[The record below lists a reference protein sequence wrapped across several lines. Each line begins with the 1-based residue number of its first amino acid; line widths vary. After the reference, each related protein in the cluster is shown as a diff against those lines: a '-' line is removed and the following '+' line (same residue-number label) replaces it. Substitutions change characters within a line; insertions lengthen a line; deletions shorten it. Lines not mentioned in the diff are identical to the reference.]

1 MKRLILALILF
12 FAAVALSP
20 VLIGEKGYILV
31 AMGDYTIES
40 TVVTALIAIIILF
53 ISLLIS
59 LKLLR
64 GGLSLSFSAWHKIRF
79 AGQRRALRNFQK
91 GIAAYVLGD
100 NKQAEHLLVKSAD
113 SIPFTETAYL
123 MAANA
128 ANLQGLPDNTKHYLQ
143 QINGDQ
149 LDVKETGLESVL
161 ITLKLL
167 INHREFASARTLI
180 DKYHKY
186 IGHDD
191 RLLALE
197 IDLSLIEQRFYYVVE
212 QLHKARKSKHFTQQQ
227 LTNWQHAAFSG
238 AFHQKITKESQQAL
252 NDYWNNLP
260 RKVKHEET
268 VLLAYCQVLAANRI
282 NKPLSEILLPVI
294 KKGTNDKFIY
304 AIRQLPLTQVDA
316 LIQAVQKHLHHD
328 AKSAKWLTA
337 LAHLSAMD
345 QQWEMAEKA
354 FNARLHLDEQPVDT
368 LDLTT
373 FAHVLEQ
380 LNKPDQAISALN
392 KALSISGVDHR
403 LKISG

>member
-53 ISLLIS
+53 ISLLIT

-79 AGQRRALRNFQK
+79 SGQRRALRNFQK

-161 ITLKLL
+161 ITIKLL
-167 INHREFASARTLI
+167 LNHQEFSSARTLI
-180 DKYHKY
+180 DKYHKF

-197 IDLSLIEQRFYYVVE
+197 LDLSLIEQRFFYVVE
-212 QLHKARKSKHFTQQQ
+212 QLNKAQKSKHFTQQQ
-227 LTNWQHAAFSG
+227 INSWQQAAFSG
-238 AFHQKITKESQQAL
+238 AFHQKITKENQQAL
-252 NDYWNNLP
+252 NNYWNNLP
-260 RKVKHEET
+260 RKVKQEET

-282 NKPLSEILLPVI
+282 NKPLTDILLPTV
-294 KKGTNDKFIY
+294 KKGANDKFIY

-328 AKSAKWLTA
+328 AKNAKWLTA

-354 FNARLHLDEQPVDT
+354 FNARLHLEQPVDT

-380 LNKPDQAISALN
+380 LNRPEQAISALK
-392 KALSISGVDHR
+392 KAISISDVDNT